1 MVSGILKTPPQ
12 MRRALICTE
21 AGKPYT
27 SGGFQAIWQRLMKK
41 AVGGSTPGV
50 IAERFTF
57 HDLRAK
63 SLSDAKSLE
72 EAQKRGGHSDSK
84 MTQRVYRRLPVRSQ
98 ALKISD

>member
-1 MVSGILKTPPQ
+1 MVKASG
-12 MRRALICTE
+12 
-21 AGKPYT
+21 
-27 SGGFQAIWQRLMKK
+27 
-41 AVGGSTPGV
+41 GGSTPAV

-84 MTQRVYRRLPVRSQ
+84 ITQRVYRRLPIRAK
-98 ALKISD
+98 ALKVSD